1 MFADHILFL
10 CISTLPEET
19 VILHTDFPQPLG
31 RSMILELESH
41 GALKL
46 LCLLLINRRKNVFK
60 NKREREKKRHLKVKL
75 CVVQVLLWEYK
86 PLRV

>member
-46 LCLLLINRRKNVFK
+46 LCLLLINRRKNILKKEEEAFK
-60 NKREREKKRHLKVKL
+60 NETVCCASLAVG
-75 CVVQVLLWEYK
+75 VQTSPGLILM
-86 PLRV
+86 